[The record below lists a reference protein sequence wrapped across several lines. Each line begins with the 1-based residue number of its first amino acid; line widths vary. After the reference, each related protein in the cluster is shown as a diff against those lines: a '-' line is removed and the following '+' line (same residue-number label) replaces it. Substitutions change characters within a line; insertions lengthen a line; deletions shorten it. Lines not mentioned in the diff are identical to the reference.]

1 MLSAHHPFMDYPA
14 VIKEAVAAA
23 GGTAQVAGGVPA
35 MCDGITQGEAGMD
48 LSLIS
53 RDVIAMSTVIALSHN
68 MFDGAV
74 MLGMC
79 DKILPVC

>member
-1 MLSAHHPFMDYPA
+1 M
-14 VIKEAVAAA
+14 AAA
-23 GGTAQVAGGVPA
+23 GGVAQVAGGVPA

-68 MFDGAV
+68 LFDGAV
-74 MLGMC
+74 LLGMC
-79 DKILPVC
+79 DKILPGLLMGGLQFGHLP